1 MPLNLTAAHS
11 SRIKKPT
18 SAARQKAPFASFRST
33 KAASTPTAA
42 HSKGKKLKASL
53 QQTEE
58 SNRSALKYSTSSSS
72 AGGDVLFDEALP
84 DLGPS
89 RAVTESIAV
98 TSVTQ
103 AIQHVQSTM
112 FSAIPERRSGMNS
125 ARIAQIMAFRKSL
138 PPIVSVAHVH
148 VLLDK
153 PTEVEREIVQ
163 LIDSAV
169 VRRLLVTGRGDGTYG
184 LGDCLVL
191 LDDWEKLVRDSTSLD
206 DVLKDRFIEALR
218 KDTKSPAVPAGFFS
232 PEETAALVR
241 SGFLVTASS
250 HSKSGYINVGHSTT
264 SASTDH
270 GVNLPRE
277 RGSTMVLSLPNMGP
291 YLRLL
296 GSARTQILDTLR
308 KSRYSEA
315 PLYLIRDRW
324 DGSIELNSRASI
336 AKHIRGEF
344 AGVLP
349 GRTNKWKQLYGLNFQ
364 WALEEAL
371 GAGLIEIFNTGSV
384 GPGVRSV

>member
-1 MPLNLTAAHS
+1 MSLNLTAAHS
-11 SRIKKPT
+11 SRIKKPS
-18 SAARQKAPFASFRST
+18 SASRQKTAFGSFRRT
-33 KAASTPTAA
+33 KAPPPTVPRRGTQVESSVHQADE
-42 HSKGKKLKASL
+42 SSGKKY
-53 QQTEE
+53 T
-58 SNRSALKYSTSSSS
+58 NST
-72 AGGDVLFDEALP
+72 GDGDVLFHEPLS

-89 RAVTESIAV
+89 RVVAESAAVDNV
-98 TSVTQ
+98 TK
-103 AIQHVQSTM
+103 AIQHIRNTM
-112 FSAIPERRSGMNS
+112 FSDIPERRSGMNS

-148 VLLDK
+148 VLLDE
-153 PTEVEREIVQ
+153 PTKVEREIVQ

-184 LGDCLVL
+184 LGDCLVS
-191 LDDWEKLVRDSTSLD
+191 LDDWEELVRNSPSLD
-206 DVLKDRFIEALR
+206 DALKDRFIEALR

-250 HSKSGYINVGHSTT
+250 HSKSGYINVGRSIA
-264 SASTDH
+264 SGSTDRS
-270 GVNLPRE
+270 VSSRE
-277 RGSTMVLSLPNMGP
+277 EKGSTMILSLPNMGP

-296 GSARTQILDTLR
+296 GSARTQILETLR

-324 DGSIELNSRASI
+324 DGSVEMNSRASM
-336 AKHIRGEF
+336 AKHVRGEF
-344 AGVLP
+344 SGVLP
-349 GRTNKWKQLYGLNFQ
+349 GRTNKWKQLYGLNFY

-371 GAGLIEIFNTGSV
+371 GAGLIEVFNTGSV